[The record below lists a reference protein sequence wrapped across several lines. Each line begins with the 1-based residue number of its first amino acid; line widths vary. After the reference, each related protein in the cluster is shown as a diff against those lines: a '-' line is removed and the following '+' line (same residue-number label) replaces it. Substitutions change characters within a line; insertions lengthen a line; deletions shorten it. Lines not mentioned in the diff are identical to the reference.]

1 LLAFLKENGYAELCY
16 DLASPRGNG
25 IIEAKFTVVTED
37 GEQAY
42 LDLEVEL
49 NPQTPEETLT
59 AIVAVCRMNAI

>member
-1 LLAFLKENGYAELCY
+1 
-16 DLASPRGNG
+16 
-25 IIEAKFTVVTED
+25 VVTED
-37 GEQAY
+37 GEQVY